1 MNKRLLEFM
10 MVIVLCAATLFGCQ
24 NEVPIKSGDSN
35 EISQLKVVTTVFAP
49 YDFARQV
56 VGDKA
61 EVTMLL
67 EPGSETH
74 SYEPTP
80 QDIITIGNADVFIYV
95 GGENDTWV
103 DNVLKSVDNKDLK
116 VVKLLDI
123 VDTVEEETVE
133 GMDVSGEEKEDENA
147 HSETSS
153 EAEVEWDEHVW
164 TSPANAI
171 TISEYLC
178 STFLKMDKKNEA
190 SYKSNLAS
198 YVEKLQDIDK
208 QFKTIVENGKRKEIV
223 VGDRF
228 PLRYFVEE
236 YGLDYYAA
244 FPGCSGDTEAS
255 ASTIAFLTDK
265 VMADKIPVI
274 FTIELSN
281 GNIAKS
287 ISEATNAKIMT
298 FYSCHN
304 VTKEDFEAGLTYID
318 FMEKNI
324 EALKEALN

>member
-1 MNKRLLEFM
+1 
-10 MVIVLCAATLFGCQ
+10 
-24 NEVPIKSGDSN
+24 
-35 EISQLKVVTTVFAP
+35 
-49 YDFARQV
+49 
-56 VGDKA
+56 
-61 EVTMLL
+61 
-67 EPGSETH
+67 
-74 SYEPTP
+74 
-80 QDIITIGNADVFIYV
+80 
-95 GGENDTWV
+95 V

-116 VVKLLDI
+116 VIKLLDI
-123 VDTVEEETVE
+123 VDAVEEETVD
-133 GMDVSGEEKEDENA
+133 GMDMSGEEEEDSS
-147 HSETSS
+147 SETSN
-153 EAEVEWDEHVW
+153 EEEVEWDEHVW
-164 TSPANAI
+164 TSPVNAI
-171 TISEYLC
+171 TISQYLC
-178 STFLKMDKKNEA
+178 STFSELDKENET
-190 SYKSNLAS
+190 SYKSNLKA

-208 QFKTIVENGKRKEIV
+208 QFRDVVENGKRKEII

-244 FPGCSGDTEAS
+244 FPGCAGDTEAS

-265 VMADKIPVI
+265 VMEDKIPVV

-287 ISEATNAKIMT
+287 ISEATNAKVMT

-324 EALKEALN
+324 ESLKEALN